1 MRCHGDGVGAFMR
14 DWRELQG
21 GSEGE
26 DFLLFSLKWGR
37 SCSDCFG
44 MGRTIII
51 KSVAVTAFAA
61 TALGNA
67 VALEQSNTVTW
78 YDALHAFSML
88 TGSLVAIAIP
98 FVELPE

>member
-1 MRCHGDGVGAFMR
+1 MGAWARAFMR
-14 DWRELQG
+14 DWRGLQG
-21 GSEGE
+21 ESEGKT
-26 DFLLFSLKWGR
+26 FLLFSLKWGR
-37 SCSDCFG
+37 IRADCFG
-44 MGRTIII
+44 MGRNTII
-51 KSVAVTAFAA
+51 KTVAVVAFAA
-61 TALGNA
+61 AALGNA